1 MPQKFIL
8 YPAQFWAHKNHKR
21 LIGAPAAIRE
31 GVPDIHLV
39 FTGSKSHAYEGVK
52 NHARRLGMSDRITFA
67 GYVPAEDIVGFYRR
81 ARAMVMPTF
90 FGPTNSPPLE
100 AFACGCPAA
109 VSNVYGMPEQADG
122 AALLFDPNS
131 MEQMASVMERL
142 WVDDELCRGL
152 AIRGRQR
159 IARRRGASIW

>member
-1 MPQKFIL
+1 
-8 YPAQFWAHKNHKR
+8 
-21 LIGAPAAIRE
+21 
-31 GVPDIHLV
+31 
-39 FTGSKSHAYEGVK
+39 
-52 NHARRLGMSDRITFA
+52 
-67 GYVPAEDIVGFYRR
+67 
-81 ARAMVMPTF
+81 MVMPTF
-90 FGPTNSPPLE
+90 FGPTNIPPLE

-159 IARRRGASIW
+159 IAQWGAPQYGEALRNILHSVTD